1 MSVDD
6 EVEIIVL
13 DVKTVARGM
22 RISLLLDSSVVND
35 TNDVIGTIDDLVVER
50 GQPDHIAYAV
60 LQVGGFL
67 GVGGR
72 LIAVE
77 YGALRISEENDELKI
92 VLPGASREALERF
105 PALVFG
111 A

>member
-22 RISLLLDSSVVND
+22 RISPLLGSSVVND
-35 TNDVIGTIDDLVVER
+35 ADELIGAIDDLVVER

-77 YGALRISEENDELKI
+77 YGALRISEEEDELRI

-105 PALVFG
+105 PAFVYG